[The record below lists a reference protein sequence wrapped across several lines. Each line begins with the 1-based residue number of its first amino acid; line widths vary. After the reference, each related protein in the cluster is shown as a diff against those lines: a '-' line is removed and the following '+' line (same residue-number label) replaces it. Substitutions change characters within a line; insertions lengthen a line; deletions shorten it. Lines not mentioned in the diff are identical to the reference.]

1 MVDRISPQARSRIM
15 AAIRS
20 VDTQPELLLRKALS
34 GSENSQET
42 WRVTKPPGMGFSSRV
57 GVF

>member
-1 MVDRISPQARSRIM
+1 M